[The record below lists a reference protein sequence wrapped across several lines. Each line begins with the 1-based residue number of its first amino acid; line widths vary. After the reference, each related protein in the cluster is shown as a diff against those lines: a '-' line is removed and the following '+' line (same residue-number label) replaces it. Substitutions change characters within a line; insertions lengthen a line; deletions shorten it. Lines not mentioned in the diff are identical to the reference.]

1 MVSLG
6 RLSWGRCSGTHR
18 PQSPHHCCVGPGS
31 LNSAQPGLL
40 PSQAGPW
47 QAGET
52 GRAGSGVQPSHI
64 HGHLLGEDSQGRR
77 SQHPAHPKL
86 HPAHGSICIPPCVQW
101 GRGRRFSGR
110 LSANRP
116 SITPRG
122 TCPPPR
128 TPKVNV
134 RPAHGPAAPA
144 APSTPL
150 ACSRQGLGCTAG
162 HLSALPPDDALP
174 WTLLPSVPGPSVSRP
189 PPPTYAFE
197 AKAVPL
203 LGHTSSFS
211 SGDRRA
217 LAGMTH
223 PAHL

>member
-1 MVSLG
+1 MAVVSLG

-31 LNSAQPGLL
+31 LNSAQPGLH

-116 SITPRG
+116 SVTPRG
-122 TCPPPR
+122 TFPPPR
-128 TPKVNV
+128 TPKANV

-150 ACSRQGLGCTAG
+150 ACSRQGLGVRPAILAPCHPMTLFPG
-162 HLSALPPDDALP
+162 HCFPLCL
-174 WTLLPSVPGPSVSRP
+174 
-189 PPPTYAFE
+189 
-197 AKAVPL
+197 VPL
-203 LGHTSSFS
+203 CH
-211 SGDRRA
+211 A
-217 LAGMTH
+217 PH
-223 PAHL
+223 PPRMLSKPKRCLC